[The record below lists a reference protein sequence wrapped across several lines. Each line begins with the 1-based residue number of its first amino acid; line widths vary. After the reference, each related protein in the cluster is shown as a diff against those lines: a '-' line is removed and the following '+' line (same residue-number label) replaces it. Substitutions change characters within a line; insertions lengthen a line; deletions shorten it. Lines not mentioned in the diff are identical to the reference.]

1 MHRPDYDD
9 LITRE
14 GSKSFSAFGEG
25 TLRRDESKGG
35 QSEEIVAFLG
45 KGTEFKG
52 MITYDGTIRIDGKV
66 EGEIITQGTLI
77 VGESAVIQ
85 AEISAGSIICG
96 GKITGNIQAHQ
107 KVHLLSKAV
116 LSGSVSTPNLII
128 DEGVSFN
135 GRCEMH
141 RAEKDA
147 PATPLHAVTQS

>member
-1 MHRPDYDD
+1 
-9 LITRE
+9 
-14 GSKSFSAFGEG
+14 
-25 TLRRDESKGG
+25 LRRDDKGG

-85 AEISAGSIICG
+85 AEISAGSIVCG
-96 GKITGNIQAHQ
+96 GKITGNIQAHH

-116 LSGSVSTPNLII
+116 LSGSVNTPNLII

-141 RAEKDA
+141 RAEKEASPA
-147 PATPLHAVTQS
+147 PLQAVTQN

>member
-1 MHRPDYDD
+1 M
-9 LITRE
+9 
-14 GSKSFSAFGEG
+14 
-25 TLRRDESKGG
+25 LRREENKGS

-85 AEISAGSIICG
+85 AEISAGSIVCG
-96 GKITGNIQAHQ
+96 GKITGNVVAHQ

-116 LSGSVSTPNLII
+116 LSGSVTTPNLII

-135 GRCEMH
+135 GRCEMN
-141 RAEKDA
+141 RGQKEESIV
-147 PATPLHAVTQS
+147 PLQAVTARQG

>member
-1 MHRPDYDD
+1 M
-9 LITRE
+9 
-14 GSKSFSAFGEG
+14 
-25 TLRRDESKGG
+25 LRREESKGN

-85 AEISAGSIICG
+85 AEISAGSIVCG

-116 LSGSVSTPNLII
+116 LSGSVTTPNLII

-135 GRCEMH
+135 GRCEMNKGQK
-141 RAEKDA
+141 EETTA
-147 PATPLHAVTQS
+147 PLQAVTATHN

>member
-1 MHRPDYDD
+1 M
-9 LITRE
+9 
-14 GSKSFSAFGEG
+14 
-25 TLRRDESKGG
+25 LRREEKDRGG

-116 LSGSVSTPNLII
+116 LSGSVTTPNLII

-135 GRCEMH
+135 GRCEMNKGQKEE
-141 RAEKDA
+141 A
-147 PATPLHAVTQS
+147 ATPLQVVTQG

>member
-1 MHRPDYDD
+1 M
-9 LITRE
+9 
-14 GSKSFSAFGEG
+14 
-25 TLRRDESKGG
+25 LRRDEKDKSG

-85 AEISAGSIICG
+85 AEISAGSIVCG

-107 KVHLLSKAV
+107 KVHLLPKAV
-116 LSGSVSTPNLII
+116 LSGSVTTPNLVI

-141 RAEKDA
+141 RAEKEA
-147 PATPLHAVTQS
+147 SAVPLQAVSQS

>member
-1 MHRPDYDD
+1 M
-9 LITRE
+9 
-14 GSKSFSAFGEG
+14 
-25 TLRRDESKGG
+25 LRREEKDRGG

-116 LSGSVSTPNLII
+116 LSGSVTTPNLII

-135 GRCEMH
+135 GRCEMNKGQKEE
-141 RAEKDA
+141 AV
-147 PATPLHAVTQS
+147 TPLQAVTQG